1 MELVDDVQS
10 IILMKEEEENAE
22 SHLFNYDWLDTS
34 TQKYYDENRFLVV
47 SIFTASL
54 LPRIQTVLSSSF
66 DALNQDHLLNFQQ
79 ILSAAR
85 QIWDADVLLEKM
97 IKPVTA
103 RILSS
108 VSFSFSSFILSRS
121 RAGRTQRRS
130 RFSSSRRCFASRRF
144 SPASIPTCF
153 RTSPTRCLPI

>member
-108 VSFSFSSFILSRS
+108 VSFSSLHSF
-121 RAGRTQRRS
+121 
-130 RFSSSRRCFASRRF
+130 F
-144 SPASIPTCF
+144 
-153 RTSPTRCLPI
+153 